1 LNKFDFYFYTSDD
14 GSKSM
19 KQSIQHE
26 KLLFESF
33 FLSNFLHLLIVDGDD
48 DDDDSESVLSFLRIV
63 ILLVN
68 DVVAVVDERRSKF
81 NETKQILS

>member
-1 LNKFDFYFYTSDD
+1 
-14 GSKSM
+14 M

-33 FLSNFLHLLIVDGDD
+33 LFSNFVHLLIVDEDD
-48 DDDDSESVLSFLRIV
+48 EEDSESVLSFLRIV
-63 ILLVN
+63 ISFVN
-68 DVVAVVDERRSKF
+68 DVGVVVIDERRSKF

>member
-1 LNKFDFYFYTSDD
+1 
-14 GSKSM
+14 M

-33 FLSNFLHLLIVDGDD
+33 FLSNFLHLLIVDNE
-48 DDDDSESVLSFLRIV
+48 DSESVLSFLGIV
-63 ILLVN
+63 ISLVN
-68 DVVAVVDERRSKF
+68 DVVDERRSKF

>member
-1 LNKFDFYFYTSDD
+1 
-14 GSKSM
+14 M

-33 FLSNFLHLLIVDGDD
+33 FLWNFLHLFDD
-48 DDDDSESVLSFLRIV
+48 EDSESILRIV
-63 ILLVN
+63 ISLVN
-68 DVVAVVDERRSKF
+68 EVMDERRSKF

>member
-1 LNKFDFYFYTSDD
+1 
-14 GSKSM
+14 M

-33 FLSNFLHLLIVDGDD
+33 FFSNFVHLLIVDEDD
-48 DDDDSESVLSFLRIV
+48 EEDSESVLSFLRIV
-63 ILLVN
+63 ISFVN
-68 DVVAVVDERRSKF
+68 DVELVAIDERRSKF

>member
-1 LNKFDFYFYTSDD
+1 
-14 GSKSM
+14 M

-33 FLSNFLHLLIVDGDD
+33 FLLNILHLLIVDEDD
-48 DDDDSESVLSFLRIV
+48 DEDSESVLSFLRIV
-63 ILLVN
+63 ISLVN
-68 DVVAVVDERRSKF
+68 DVVDSDERRSKF